1 MTTKPS
7 TRGHTVA
14 LLTSMA
20 FSAAIVIYLFAK
32 LDWAEVWL
40 QMRLV
45 NLWYFIPLSI
55 GFLALLIMR
64 AYRWRLLLPNRRELS
79 LSRIFD
85 ATVIGFFASTVLP
98 LRAGEIIR
106 PWVLSRWQPVSFSAA
121 LASILIERLCDAV
134 CLLTLMAI
142 CLTRVA
148 EIPPVVLAGT
158 KALGILSGVLIIIV
172 LFSYVF
178 PTNMERAF
186 HQFTSRTAGRFAPAL
201 AAKINGMITE
211 YFVGVRV
218 ISSWWQLAQV
228 VMWSFGIW
236 LLVGGW
242 FQVMLW
248 AFGEHPG
255 WWVGLTLNV
264 VISLAV
270 AAPSAPGFVGTF
282 QVGCLIG
289 LSTMFGYT
297 REFAIA
303 YSVIAHLLQTVLM
316 MVAGLMVLHLRGLK
330 FNQLR
335 EIKS

>member
-1 MTTKPS
+1 MSPRPS
-7 TRGHTVA
+7 TRGHQFA
-14 LLTSMA
+14 IIASIA
-20 FSAAIVIYLFAK
+20 FSVAIVIYLFAK
-32 LDWAEVWL
+32 LDWADVWI

-45 NLWYFIPLSI
+45 NLWYSIPLTL

-64 AYRWRLLLPNRRELS
+64 SFRWRLLLPNRQALS

-106 PWVLSRWQPVSFSAA
+106 PWVLSRWQPVSFSAS

-134 CLLTLMAI
+134 CLLTLMAL

-148 EIPPVVLAGT
+148 EIPPVVLAGI
-158 KALGILSGVLIIIV
+158 KALGLLSGVLITIV
-172 LFSYVF
+172 LLSYLL
-178 PTNMERAF
+178 PAKMERMF
-186 HQFTSRTAGRFAPAL
+186 HQFTNRTAGRLAPSLAL
-201 AAKINGMITE
+201 KINGMISE
-211 YFVGVRV
+211 YFIGVRV

-228 VMWSFGIW
+228 VLWSFGIW
-236 LLVGGW
+236 LLIGGW
-242 FQVMLW
+242 FQMMLW
-248 AFGEHPG
+248 AFGEQPS
-255 WWVGLTLNV
+255 WWVGLTLNI

-282 QVGCLIG
+282 QIGCLIG
-289 LSTMFGYT
+289 LSTMYGYT

-303 YSVIAHLLQTVLM
+303 YSVVAHLLQTVLM
-316 MVAGLMVLHLRGLK
+316 IAAGLIVLHLRGLK
-330 FNQLR
+330 FRHLR